1 MRECGSAA
9 AADGG
14 LSPLRRPD
22 RVDPHFVSAAGRAKD
37 NGRIMQVRDGIV
49 NAIGHTPL
57 IRLKR
62 ASETTGCAILGK
74 AEFMNPGQS
83 VKDRAALAIIQ
94 DAVRK
99 GELRPGGVIVEGT
112 AGNTGI
118 GLALVGN
125 AMGFRSVIVIPDT
138 QSQEKK
144 DTLRIAGAELIEV
157 PAVAYSNPNNYV
169 KVSGRLAA
177 ELARREPNGAIWAN
191 QFDNVANRQG
201 HLETTGPEIWEQ
213 TDGKVDGFVCAVG
226 TGGTLAGVAMAL
238 KARNK
243 DVKIALADPLG
254 AALYSYYT
262 TGVLK
267 SEGSSITEGIGQ
279 GRITQN
285 LEGAPID
292 LAFQVPDQEAVPIIF
307 DLLEHEGL
315 CLGGSSGINIAGA
328 IRLAKELGP
337 GHTIV
342 TVLCDYGT
350 RYQSKLF
357 NPEFLRSKGLPVP
370 AWMERPQRIKPPY
383 EKV

>member
-1 MRECGSAA
+1 
-9 AADGG
+9 
-14 LSPLRRPD
+14 
-22 RVDPHFVSAAGRAKD
+22 
-37 NGRIMQVRDGIV
+37 MQIRDGIV

-57 IRLKR
+57 IRLRR
-62 ASETTGCAILGK
+62 ASEMTGCTILGK

-83 VKDRAALAIIQ
+83 VKDRAALFIIN

-125 AMGFRSVIVIPDT
+125 AMGFRSVIVIPET

-144 DTLRIAGAELIEV
+144 DTLRLVGAELVEV
-157 PAVAYSNPNNYV
+157 PAVPFSNPNNYV

-177 ELARREPNGAIWAN
+177 ELAKSEPNGAIWAN
-191 QFDNVANRQG
+191 QFDNIANRDG
-201 HLETTGPEIWEQ
+201 HIETTGPEIWEQ
-213 TDGKVDGFVCAVG
+213 TDGKVDGFTCAVG
-226 TGGTLAGVAMAL
+226 TGGTLAGIAIAL

-243 DVKIALADPLG
+243 NVKIALADPMG

-262 TGVLK
+262 AGVLK

-279 GRITQN
+279 GRITKN
-285 LEGAPID
+285 LEDAPID
-292 LAFQVPDQEAVPIIF
+292 IAYQISDTEAVPIIF

-315 CLGGSSGINIAGA
+315 CLGGSSGINVAGA
-328 IRLAKELGP
+328 IRLAKQLGT
-337 GHTIV
+337 GRTIV
-342 TVLCDYGT
+342 TVLADYGT

-357 NPEFLRSKGLPVP
+357 NPAFLREKGLPVP
-370 AWMERPQRIKPPY
+370 AWMERRGSIKPPF

>member
-1 MRECGSAA
+1 
-9 AADGG
+9 
-14 LSPLRRPD
+14 
-22 RVDPHFVSAAGRAKD
+22 
-37 NGRIMQVRDGIV
+37 MQTSEGIV
-49 NAIGHTPL
+49 GAIGNTPL
-57 IRLKR
+57 ITLKR
-62 ASETTGCAILGK
+62 ASELTRCTILGK

-83 VKDRAALAIIQ
+83 VKDRAALFIIQ
-94 DAVRK
+94 DAVHK
-99 GELRPGGVIVEGT
+99 GTLGPGGVVVEGT

-125 AMGFRSVIVIPDT
+125 ALGFRSVIVIPDT

-144 DTLRIAGAELIEV
+144 DMLRLCGAELVEV
-157 PAVAYSNPNNYV
+157 PAVPYSNPNNYV
-169 KVSGRLAA
+169 KVSGRLA
-177 ELARREPNGAIWAN
+177 EQLARTETNGAIWAN

-201 HLETTGPEIWEQ
+201 HIETTGPEIWRQ
-213 TDGKVDGFVCAVG
+213 TDGKVDGFTCAVG

-238 KARNK
+238 KSRNK
-243 DVKIALADPLG
+243 NVRIALADPKG

-262 TGVLK
+262 HGVLK

-279 GRITQN
+279 GRITKN
-285 LEGAPID
+285 LEDAPID
-292 LAFQVPDQEAVPIIF
+292 VAYQIPDEEAVPVIF

-315 CLGGSSGINIAGA
+315 CMGGSTGINVAGA

-342 TVLCDYGT
+342 TILADYGT

-357 NPEFLRSKGLPVP
+357 NPEFLREKGLPVP
-370 AWMERPQRIKPPY
+370 EWLERPTKIKVPY

>member
-1 MRECGSAA
+1 
-9 AADGG
+9 
-14 LSPLRRPD
+14 
-22 RVDPHFVSAAGRAKD
+22 
-37 NGRIMQVRDGIV
+37 MQIRDGIV

-57 IRLKR
+57 IRLR
-62 ASETTGCAILGK
+62 HASETTGCTILGK

-83 VKDRAALAIIQ
+83 VKDRAALFIIN

-125 AMGFRSVIVIPDT
+125 AMGFRSVIVIPET

-144 DTLRIAGAELIEV
+144 DTLRLAGAELVEV
-157 PAVAYSNPNNYV
+157 PAVPYSNPNNYV
-169 KVSGRLAA
+169 KLSGRLAA
-177 ELARREPNGAIWAN
+177 DLAKSEPNGAIWAN
-191 QFDNVANRQG
+191 QFDNVANRDG
-201 HLETTGPEIWEQ
+201 HIAITGPEIWEQ
-213 TDGKVDGFVCAVG
+213 TDGKIDGFTCAVG
-226 TGGTLAGVAMAL
+226 TGGTLAGIAIAL
-238 KARNK
+238 KARSKN
-243 DVKIALADPLG
+243 VKIALADPMG
-254 AALYSYYT
+254 AALYSFYT
-262 TGVLK
+262 SGELK

-279 GRITQN
+279 GRITKN
-285 LEGAPID
+285 LEDAPID
-292 LAFQVPDQEAVPIIF
+292 IAYQIPDEEAVPIIF

-342 TVLCDYGT
+342 TVLADYGT

-357 NPEFLRSKGLPVP
+357 NPAFLRQKGLPVP
-370 AWMERPQRIKPPY
+370 AWMERQGSIKAPF